1 MWFAGGGGNRELR
14 PLRHKMATSQ
24 KQEASKGER
33 ASWDTMGKNKLIVFI
48 GGNTVSRWT
57 MDTDLR
63 ELGHTIPNECEMY
76 DPGHWEV
83 TFLES
88 KNKQKGVFEV
98 LKAGMRFWVWNKVL
112 FLHFFRTIWHKLY
125 LSYIHYLFSWLFY
138 VLKLKKMF

>member
-33 ASWDTMGKNKLIVFI
+33 ASLDTMGKNKLIVFI

-63 ELGHTIPNECEMY
+63 ELHYEKKFT
-76 DPGHWEV
+76 
-83 TFLES
+83 
-88 KNKQKGVFEV
+88 KNIRLCKYT
-98 LKAGMRFWVWNKVL
+98 L
-112 FLHFFRTIWHKLY
+112 
-125 LSYIHYLFSWLFY
+125 LFSKCSQIY
-138 VLKLKKMF
+138 